1 MFIISSLAYLINL
14 AVSIYTFIIFAEII
28 IHWLIAFEVL
38 KARSPQAQ
46 NLIALLN
53 RLTSP
58 VMERVRKYVPPIG
71 GLDLTPIVVIIGLN
85 IIAYILTSFLFGLV
99 TPKAVIGL

>member
-1 MFIISSLAYLINL
+1 MISGLLSMLIGT
-14 AVSIYTFIIFAEII
+14 AISIYITIIIIEII

-46 NLIALLN
+46 NLIALLS
-53 RLTSP
+53 RATSP

-71 GLDLTPIVVIIGLN
+71 GLDLTPIVVIIGLQ
-85 IIAYILTSFLFGLV
+85 IISYIISRILMQI
-99 TPKAVIGL
+99 PI